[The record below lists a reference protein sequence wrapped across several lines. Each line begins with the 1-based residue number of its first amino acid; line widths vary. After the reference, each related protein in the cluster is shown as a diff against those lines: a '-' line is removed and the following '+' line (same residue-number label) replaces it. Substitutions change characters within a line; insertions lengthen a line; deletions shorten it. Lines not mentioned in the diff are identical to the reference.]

1 MTRKL
6 GRFAA
11 LIGLLLAATG
21 LSPVRAQ
28 HIVVSNY
35 GVAINGAPFAVAM
48 ERGLFREEGANV
60 TGIITS
66 AGGGTSMRNM
76 IAGGVPYAEVNPTVA
91 IAAIQAGADIRIIS
105 HNVLTV
111 AEFVWAVRPD
121 SPIQSMRDVRGR
133 KLGYTSPRSTSQ
145 GLIQELVK
153 RAGLQVSDV
162 ELVRTGGFGEGL
174 AALESRLIDV
184 TPIPEP
190 LWSQHGS
197 RFRAIARASES
208 LPPLSNLVGVT
219 TTNMA
224 AERGDFIRAIIR
236 GRRRAVEFMHQDP
249 DAAGDIVAR
258 AYNIPPEVGRSA
270 VRALTSSRTEGVP
283 YWGPGNFNMASM
295 ERMVEL
301 QRGIGGLSGEIDL
314 ARMIDQRFLPEDLR
328 SSR

>member
-1 MTRKL
+1 MAGIMK
-6 GRFAA
+6 RFIA
-11 LIGLLLAATG
+11 LVALLLLVA
-21 LSPVRAQ
+21 PAQ
-28 HIVVSNY
+28 AQRIVVSNY

-48 ERGLFREEGANV
+48 ERGFFREEGANV

-111 AEFVWAVRPD
+111 AEFVWAVRAD
-121 SPIQSMRDVRGR
+121 SPIRTMQDLRGR

-145 GLIQELVK
+145 GLVQELVL
-153 RAGLQVSDV
+153 RAGLQISQV

-174 AALESRLIDV
+174 AALEARLIDLA
-184 TPIPEP
+184 PIPEP

-219 TTNMA
+219 TANMA
-224 AERGDFIRAIIR
+224 AEQGNFIRAVIR

-249 DAAGDIVAR
+249 DTAGDIVAR
-258 AYNIPPEVGRSA
+258 AYNVAPEVGRSA
-270 VRALTSSRTEGVP
+270 VRALTASRTEGVP
-283 YWGPGNFNMASM
+283 YWGPGNFDMGSM
-295 ERMVEL
+295 QRMVEL
-301 QRGIGGLSGEIDL
+301 QRGIGGLAGEINL
-314 ARMIDQRFLPEDLR
+314 PGMIDTSFLPEDLR
-328 SSR
+328 APR

>member
-1 MTRKL
+1 
-6 GRFAA
+6 
-11 LIGLLLAATG
+11 
-21 LSPVRAQ
+21 
-28 HIVVSNY
+28 
-35 GVAINGAPFAVAM
+35 M
-48 ERGLFREEGANV
+48 ERGYFREEGANV
-60 TGIITS
+60 AGIITS

-121 SPIQSMRDVRGR
+121 SPIRSMQEVAGR
-133 KLGYTSPRSTSQ
+133 KLGFTSPRSTSQ
-145 GLIQELVK
+145 GLVQELVI
-153 RAGLQVSDV
+153 RAGLRVNQV

-184 TPIPEP
+184 APIPEP
-190 LWSQHGS
+190 LWSLHGE

-219 TTNMA
+219 TANMA

-236 GRRRAVEFMHQDP
+236 GRRRAVEFMHQNP
-249 DAAGDIVAR
+249 DEAGDIVAR
-258 AYNIPPEVGRSA
+258 AYNLPSEVGRSA
-270 VRALTSSRTEGVP
+270 VRTLTASRTEGVP
-283 YWGPGNFNMASM
+283 YWGPGSFNMASM
-295 ERMVEL
+295 ERMVQL

-314 ARMIDQRFLPEDLR
+314 ARMIDEQFLPEDLR
-328 SSR
+328 TRR